1 MEISLLA
8 VGLPDVEPH
17 INWYKIS
24 LPALHFQP
32 VMAQAP
38 NSLSRTAQQAIESDT
53 AGEGQRRG
61 GLKQSSSVLQRLQ
74 SCLMKGNV
82 TENSFD
88 RNERS
93 CMRNE
98 RNSKCNLKVQEFKSN
113 SSWDRRTVI
122 R

>member
-74 SCLMKGNV
+74 SCLMK
-82 TENSFD
+82 D
-88 RNERS
+88 
-93 CMRNE
+93 
-98 RNSKCNLKVQEFKSN
+98 
-113 SSWDRRTVI
+113 
-122 R
+122 